1 MAVKLLGSKSRP
13 ISTAIWILVSVFFLD
28 VILRKVVDLRTA
40 GRYVGPWQ
48 YAQAAFWLFILMF
61 WIWDGWKS
69 WQRYQAD
76 KG

>member
-1 MAVKLLGSKSRP
+1 MATKLPSSKNRP
-13 ISTAIWILVSVFFLD
+13 ISTTIWISVSLIFLD
-28 VILRKVVDLRTA
+28 VNSRKVVDLRTE
-40 GRYVGPWQ
+40 GRYVSPWQ
-48 YAQAAFWLFILMF
+48 YAQAVFWLFILMF